1 MNIKELQIEASIR
14 RIDYERGLGRKL
26 TPHECITNPIFAD
39 LIKEYLEVT
48 KFYDKLIFEH
58 IINYIAK

>member
-1 MNIKELQIEASIR
+1 MSIKELQIEASTR

-48 KFYDKLIFEH
+48 KFYDKLIAE
-58 IINYIAK
+58 